1 MESITI
7 TDPGTG
13 EEITLFVLEHT
24 RIRGVS
30 YLLAAEEEEG
40 DSLAYILK
48 EVQTEEDDIIYEMV
62 EDGVEMDAMIRVFA
76 EMLDDVDFES

>member
-7 TDPGTG
+7 TDPETG
-13 EEITLFVLEHT
+13 EEIELYILEQT
-24 RIRGVS
+24 KIRGIS

-62 EDGVEMDAMIRVFA
+62 EDSVEMDAILKVFT